1 MVNIKQSRMQM
12 ASELERMKFEDSNY
26 FWRERTKEVV
36 IEVENVVEIV
46 FFTHG
51 KIEKVVGD

>member
-1 MVNIKQSRMQM
+1 M

-36 IEVENVVEIV
+36 IELENVVEIV

-51 KIEKVVGD
+51 KFEKVVRD

>member
-1 MVNIKQSRMQM
+1 MVNIEQSKMQM
-12 ASELERMKFEDSNY
+12 ASELERMKFEDSSY
-26 FWRERTKEVV
+26 FWKERTKEIV
-36 IEVENVVEIV
+36 IEVEIVVEIV